1 MLELQL
7 QMEESFLRIAAST
20 GQPTVLIM
28 ERGLL
33 DLPAYLPTKQWRQV
47 LDLTCLALPCLA
59 LPCLALPCLSYQ
71 SNGAKYLTGLDW
83 T

>member
-1 MLELQL
+1 VLELQL

-33 DLPAYLPTKQWRQV
+33 DLPAYLPPKQWRQV
-47 LDLTCLALPCLA
+47 LDLT
-59 LPCLALPCLSYQ
+59 
-71 SNGAKYLTGLDW
+71 
-83 T
+83 

>member
-1 MLELQL
+1 
-7 QMEESFLRIAAST
+7 MEESFLRIAAST

-47 LDLTCLALPCLA
+47 LALPCLA
-59 LPCLALPCLSYQ
+59 LPCLAYPTKAMAPS
-71 SNGAKYLTGLDW
+71 T
-83 T
+83 

>member
-1 MLELQL
+1 
-7 QMEESFLRIAAST
+7 MEESFLRIAAST

-47 LDLTCLALPCLA
+47 LALP
-59 LPCLALPCLSYQ
+59 
-71 SNGAKYLTGLDW
+71 
-83 T
+83 

>member
-47 LDLTCLALPCLA
+47 LDL
-59 LPCLALPCLSYQ
+59 PCLALPCLSYQ
-71 SNGAKYLTGLDW
+71 SNGAKYLTGLDL

>member
-47 LDLTCLALPCLA
+47 LDLPCLA
-59 LPCLALPCLSYQ
+59 LPCLAYPTKAMAPS
-71 SNGAKYLTGLDW
+71 T
-83 T
+83 

>member
-1 MLELQL
+1 LIASPIRYEKGVLELQL

-47 LDLTCLALPCLA
+47 LDLPCLA
-59 LPCLALPCLSYQ
+59 LPCLAYPTKAMAPS
-71 SNGAKYLTGLDW
+71 T
-83 T
+83 

>member
-47 LDLTCLALPCLA
+47 LVD
-59 LPCLALPCLSYQ
+59 
-71 SNGAKYLTGLDW
+71 GL
-83 T
+83 